1 MKKVV
6 LYMTAFVVLSGGA
19 GCSVYHTRM
28 KVDIVSSP
36 DATSQILRN
45 KPLVASA
52 KTATFFE
59 KEKIDNLK
67 KMPGKLKGSY
77 YKIADNNRESIYVYG
92 NTLNNFFDK
101 FNTIQ
106 ANKIYVDVQ
115 ALCQSEGQTERTM
128 FSSGT
133 TPITTDAN
141 VNDEKR
147 IAVLKGLLEE
157 ELVSKDFKI
166 AKNQESAKYKLKV
179 LIVEDGVSAK
189 TTMSI
194 LYSLSRK
201 VGVVG
206 LDIKLLDNETGDTL
220 LAYRTKN
227 SSFLQR
233 TNVLYCIPT
242 HQSSLH
248 LNMEY

>member
-1 MKKVV
+1 MKKIV
-6 LYMTAFVVLSGGA
+6 LYMTAFVVLSG
-19 GCSVYHTRM
+19 CSVYHTRM
-28 KVDIVSSP
+28 KVDSVSSP

-45 KPLVASA
+45 NPLVASA
-52 KTATFFE
+52 KTAIFFE
-59 KEKIDNLK
+59 QEKIDNLK
-67 KMPGKLKGSY
+67 NMPGKLKGAY

-115 ALCQSEGQTERTM
+115 ALYQSEGQTESRI

-141 VNDEKR
+141 VKYDEKR

-179 LIVEDGVSAK
+179 LIIEDGVSAK

-233 TNVLYCIPT
+233 TNVFYCIPT
-242 HQSSLH
+242 HESSLN

>member
-1 MKKVV
+1 
-6 LYMTAFVVLSGGA
+6 
-19 GCSVYHTRM
+19 M
-28 KVDIVSSP
+28 KVDSVSSP

-67 KMPGKLKGSY
+67 EKIDNLKKMSGKLKGSY
-77 YKIADNNRESIYVYG
+77 CKIADNNRESIYVYG

-115 ALCQSEGQTERTM
+115 ALYQSEGQTERSM

-133 TPITTDAN
+133 NPITTDAN
-141 VNDEKR
+141 VKYDEKR

-227 SSFLQR
+227 SSSLQR
-233 TNVLYCIPT
+233 TNVLYFIPT
-242 HQSSLH
+242 HQSSLN